1 MCRLLSIKYLQMPYK
16 AMSHEVARG
25 KVCAICTG
33 EYGLRACR
41 SVSEKEVQVIK
52 KLVPDYKLEDMRFPS
67 GICMRCVYDLKKK
80 SNGEE
85 VVMQLPE
92 DYMCAELKR
101 DTRAQ
106 EGVLCVCC
114 WCKQA
119 RLSGLDFRCWQAEKK
134 SVKKRLKVDR
144 LCQYCYRGLAQGQ
157 QSHVCN
163 VSKEEAVNNLALNLP
178 AEITAKL
185 SHTYISSQVTVGG
198 DC

>member
-1 MCRLLSIKYLQMPYK
+1 
-16 AMSHEVARG
+16 MS
-25 KVCAICTG
+25 
-33 EYGLRACR
+33 
-41 SVSEKEVQVIK
+41 
-52 KLVPDYKLEDMRFPS
+52 
-67 GICMRCVYDLKKK
+67 
-80 SNGEE
+80 
-85 VVMQLPE
+85 
-92 DYMCAELKR
+92 AELKR
-101 DTRAQ
+101 DTCAQ

-119 RLSGLDFRCWQAEKK
+119 RLSGLAGIKK

-198 DC
+198 DCQPVLLPPGNGGHPLPINITSKTSKVLLEPLGHHEILAMKTEAGVSGCQMETVLANLRRKYGRDIVESGSADA